1 MKEFWKKAL
10 VYLGLAYEEEE
21 TPQDFEDQDF
31 LEDFEESK
39 PAVRRIQRSPDVS
52 RAKRAVLRPV
62 TTAPQTR
69 VHIVEPRN
77 FNDAKQIA
85 DKFKANIP
93 VILNL
98 QQNDAEL
105 CRRLIDFTSGL
116 SYGLNGGMQRI
127 AKKVFLLT
135 PSNVEVSAEEKRRL
149 REKGFFNQFQEEV
162 Y

>member
-1 MKEFWKKAL
+1 VKDFWKKAL

-21 TPQDFEDQDF
+21 EFEDD
-31 LEDFEESK
+31 EIVDSYEESS
-39 PAVRRIQRSPDVS
+39 PAVRRIQRAPDVM

-62 TTAPQTR
+62 ATSPQTR

-77 FNDAKQIA
+77 FQDAKHIA

-98 QQNDAEL
+98 QQNDSEL
-105 CRRLIDFTSGL
+105 SRRLIDFASGL
-116 SYGLNGGMQRI
+116 SYGLNGGMQKI

-149 REKGFFNQFQEEV
+149 REKGLFNQFQNDF
-162 Y
+162 